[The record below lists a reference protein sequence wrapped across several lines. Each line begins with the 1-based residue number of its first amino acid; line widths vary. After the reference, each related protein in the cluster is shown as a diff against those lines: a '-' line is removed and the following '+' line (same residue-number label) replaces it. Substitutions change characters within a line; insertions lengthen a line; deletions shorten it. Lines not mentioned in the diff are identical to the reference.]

1 VVAHGNEVH
10 VTLKCLG
17 SEGAPCEVLATISV
31 TETGNAHKATAATAS
46 HRSKPKHP
54 TVVIGRLAASIPAG
68 STRQLTVKLNAAGQ
82 RLLAAKHALRVQF
95 ALSQLPAG
103 GAAKVLEQTTLTLT
117 APHPRHKR

>member
-1 VVAHGNEVH
+1 
-10 VTLKCLG
+10 
-17 SEGAPCEVLATISV
+17 V

-46 HRSKPKHP
+46 RKTKPKHL
-54 TVVIGRLAASIPAG
+54 TLVIGRLAASIPAG